1 MATRKTG
8 GKKAAPATAKKAAPR
23 RRARKASA
31 KASPK
36 TAAAPVAPAAVA
48 GTEAPAGTAIAADSF
63 SAAPQGTLVEVARTI
78 GSTLGAIASTT
89 RSALHKGK
97 RPKKSS

>member
-23 RRARKASA
+23 RRARKSA
-31 KASPK
+31 KASPE
-36 TAAAPVAPAAVA
+36 TAAAPVAPASVA